1 VPHLEELVAIKGRRS
16 GGTTAAARL
25 LVYLSALCTYDDC
38 LDAGE
43 RGIGLFLAT
52 TAQQAKLAFERA
64 AGIVDN
70 SPLLRSMVTGKTADT
85 ISLSNSVDL
94 AIRPASPRGLRGVTA
109 IGICCDEAAHFLTEG
124 TNSDTEV
131 LTAVRPSLAT
141 TGGMLM
147 ITSTPYWEQ
156 GELVRWHDLDRGL
169 WPAPVVTDPLLA
181 TGQKSGSHSFS
192 K

>member
-1 VPHLEELVAIKGRRS
+1 VARRRPP
-16 GGTTAAARL
+16 GCWF
-25 LVYLSALCTYDDC
+25 YLSALCTYDDC